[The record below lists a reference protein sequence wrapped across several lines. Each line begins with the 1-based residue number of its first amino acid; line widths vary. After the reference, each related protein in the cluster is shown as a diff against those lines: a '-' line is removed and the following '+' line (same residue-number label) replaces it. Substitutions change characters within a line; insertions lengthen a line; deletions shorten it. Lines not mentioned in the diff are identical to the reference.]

1 MAAARVPEGDD
12 ARVGRVP
19 HDLLTLMHLHL
30 TENADER
37 KWARILRQNHIDQA
51 GKPPLRR
58 LVDGKTLVA

>member
-1 MAAARVPEGDD
+1 
-12 ARVGRVP
+12 
-19 HDLLTLMHLHL
+19 MHLHL